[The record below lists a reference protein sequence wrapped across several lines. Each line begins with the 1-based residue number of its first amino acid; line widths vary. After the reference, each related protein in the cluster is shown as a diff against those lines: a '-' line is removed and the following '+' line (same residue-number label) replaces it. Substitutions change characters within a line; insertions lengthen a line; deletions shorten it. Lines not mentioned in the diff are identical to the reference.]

1 MNYEMKN
8 SSQGEVHRSIM
19 VEPHKRKPIVLTDI
33 GQWRTL

>member
-8 SSQGEVHRSIM
+8 SSQGEAHRNTM

-33 GQWRTL
+33 DQWRTL